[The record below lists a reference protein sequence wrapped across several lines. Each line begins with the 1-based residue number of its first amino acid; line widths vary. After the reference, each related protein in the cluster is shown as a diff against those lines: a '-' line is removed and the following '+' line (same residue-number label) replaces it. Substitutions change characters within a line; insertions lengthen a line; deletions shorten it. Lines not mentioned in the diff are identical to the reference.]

1 MNCITI
7 SIHCAC
13 FCLSSL
19 YCCAMEYKSDPERLS
34 TNPKQGRRTA
44 SKLAKDKKDKVK
56 ELLKDGVAL
65 KAIERETGIAR
76 TTIRGVR
83 NEMEDNKEFNL
94 GTWKKNTASLLSKIA
109 TKGSERLLSEIDN
122 IPAGQLPLAI
132 AIMTDKV
139 MSLQDAPT
147 VVVEHR
153 LRVSHNDINAMI
165 KGEVIDLPNEPASQP
180 EPAKEPPKLET

>member
-1 MNCITI
+1 
-7 SIHCAC
+7 
-13 FCLSSL
+13 
-19 YCCAMEYKSDPERLS
+19 MEYQSNTRKTFYKSKARQTHSIKIRKE
-34 TNPKQGRRTA
+34 
-44 SKLAKDKKDKVK
+44 KDKVK

-83 NEMEDNKEFNL
+83 NEMEDNNEFNL
-94 GTWKKNTASLLSKIA
+94 GTWKKNTASLMSKIA
-109 TKGSERLLSEIDN
+109 TKGSQRLLEEIDN

-147 VVVEHR
+147 IVVEHR

-165 KGEVIDLPNEPASQP
+165 KGEVIDIPSNPTP
-180 EPAKEPPKLET
+180 LEDKKD